1 MMETVIEELHLLW
14 PAGDQLVRVAV
25 RLSIAAL
32 LGAVVGFDRERMGKP
47 AGLRTHMLVALGSAL
62 FVVAPINEAMAI
74 EDLSRV
80 IQGVA
85 AGVGFLGA
93 GAILKLSGDREILG
107 LTTAASIWM
116 TAAIGVT
123 AGLGQAGLA
132 MLATIVT
139 WIILAVLSVVERY
152 MGRTEDAAN
161 EP

>member
-47 AGLRTHMLVALGSAL
+47 AGLRTHMLVAVGSAL

>member
-1 MMETVIEELHLLW
+1 MLETILDELQLLW

-25 RLSIAAL
+25 RLTIAAL
-32 LGAVVGFDRERMGKP
+32 LGAIVGFDRERMGKP

-62 FVVAPINEAMAI
+62 FVLAPVNQDMPVG
-74 EDLSRV
+74 DLSRV

-85 AGVGFLGA
+85 AGIGFLGA
-93 GAILKLSGDREILG
+93 GAILKLSDERHILG

-116 TAAIGVT
+116 TAAIGIT

-132 MLATIVT
+132 VLATLVT
-139 WIILAVLSVVERY
+139 WVILAALSAVERK
-152 MGRTEDAAN
+152 MGRSAQSAN